1 MGPLDLNFESLDLP
15 TEPGLQL
22 NLYTASPGGPTAHA
36 LALLA
41 SWATQDTAARMQ
53 PQFDPHRRRA
63 RE

>member
-22 NLYTASPGGPTAHA
+22 NLYTASPGTPTAHV

-41 SWATQDTAARMQ
+41 SWATQDTAASG
-53 PQFDPHRRRA
+53 A
-63 RE
+63 ATI